1 MPQTQAMKRENQTSD
16 SNQEVKEAEVTKKA
30 KLDPQVEDGQEINR
44 VNQDDNQSKV
54 KTNSE
59 QNKSVEN
66 GLANADNEVEKVSD
80 QNDKNEQNDQNKGA
94 KVENDQTQN
103 ENVDPTS
110 KDDNVPENIEEA
122 KKEEDETGL
131 LLICGGTN
139 WDLIGRKEL
148 PKSAKSSPQQGR
160 NLWGP
165 HLWAKNIRIREVVS
179 SCTACHSVIITE
191 NGQALS
197 FGRNDKGQLGLGDTI
212 TRYEPTEVEA
222 LKHLK
227 IKTAA
232 TGKGHT
238 LFLTEDGVVYATG
251 DNKMGQLGLGT
262 QSSNV
267 LTPAKVL
274 SFLYSFISQIITTN
288 NIYIL

>member
-30 KLDPQVEDGQEINR
+30 KLDPQFEDGQEINR

-110 KDDNVPENIEEA
+110 KD
-122 KKEEDETGL
+122 
-131 LLICGGTN
+131 
-139 WDLIGRKEL
+139 
-148 PKSAKSSPQQGR
+148 
-160 NLWGP
+160 
-165 HLWAKNIRIREVVS
+165 EV
-179 SCTACHSVIITE
+179 
-191 NGQALS
+191 N
-197 FGRNDKGQLGLGDTI
+197 
-212 TRYEPTEVEA
+212 
-222 LKHLK
+222 
-227 IKTAA
+227 
-232 TGKGHT
+232 
-238 LFLTEDGVVYATG
+238 
-251 DNKMGQLGLGT
+251 
-262 QSSNV
+262 
-267 LTPAKVL
+267 
-274 SFLYSFISQIITTN
+274 
-288 NIYIL
+288 